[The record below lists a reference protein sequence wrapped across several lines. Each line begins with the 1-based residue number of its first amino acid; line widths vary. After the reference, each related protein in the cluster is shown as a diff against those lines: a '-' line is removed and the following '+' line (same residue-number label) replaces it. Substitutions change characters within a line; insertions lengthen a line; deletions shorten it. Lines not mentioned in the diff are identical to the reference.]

1 MLIYDVTNTATFD
14 SLQDWLELARIGL
27 SGKKLYNKISNASTV
42 LRSLDNKGRV
52 WLLFVDA

>member
-14 SLQDWLELARIGL
+14 SLQDWLELARICL

-52 WLLFVDA
+52 